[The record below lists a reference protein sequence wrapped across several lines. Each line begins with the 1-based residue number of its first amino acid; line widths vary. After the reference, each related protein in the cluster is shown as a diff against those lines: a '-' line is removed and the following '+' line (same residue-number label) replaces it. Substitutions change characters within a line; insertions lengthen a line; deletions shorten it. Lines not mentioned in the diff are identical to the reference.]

1 MSQSDLS
8 HGQELGE
15 VCGEVDYGPLQPYQT
30 LDFGENGMFYVGYLW
45 ISWMDIHNI
54 EYTHVDT
61 QEAQLI
67 RHS

>member
-8 HGQELGE
+8 HEQELDE
-15 VCGEVDYGPLQPYQT
+15 VCGEVDDGPLQPYQT
-30 LDFGENGMFYVGYLW
+30 LDFGKNGMCYVAVIYGFHGWTY
-45 ISWMDIHNI
+45 I